1 MLHGIFQEDDSF
13 EHTFQIL
20 NTHKI
25 LCIICTAYTKV
36 TCGPHWAFNSRLG
49 VAKNLRLQNRTT
61 TRSDCVGVE
70 IEMPTHQK
78 ILGRR
83 PIHNSHKV
91 Y

>member
-25 LCIICTAYTKV
+25 LCIVCTAYTKV

-49 VAKNLRLQNRTT
+49 VAKNLGDTK
-61 TRSDCVGVE
+61 SDNDE
-70 IEMPTHQK
+70 IGTAYY
-78 ILGRR
+78 
-83 PIHNSHKV
+83 SA
-91 Y
+91 